1 MHKATPN
8 SDAHKQFIQNTEVTF
23 SNKIL
28 FFCIGHYIKNSAIAK
43 GMSNDDRRRFFV
55 VTLLLSWLKRIPN
68 RKRL

>member
-55 VTLLLSWLKRIPN
+55 VTSDLVFKVLLL
-68 RKRL
+68 